1 MTDEKDTQL
10 VEAPRE
16 AIESVEASP
25 ETSEANS
32 TKPDAVPIEE
42 IRTDTPAVP
51 KTSQTQKEASNPLLT
66 DPYEFKRCTITI
78 VYTLLA
84 NQGNVSVSVHSH
96 KDAPIVKTF
105 PEAEV
110 QLPERVSRVMGT
122 LREMWSG
129 SEVSATFA
137 LLPQVEDTERMVT
150 VSVRANRD
158 TPLVQS
164 CGESE
169 LPLPAPILSMLDE
182 LKALLPGRAME
193 SIQKAAKSA
202 KKAKRK
208 PTVVTSPTKPVK
220 TGSLPTPTP
229 ISSSTQMNMF

>member
-1 MTDEKDTQL
+1 MTDEKNAQL

-16 AIESVEASP
+16 AVESMDASP

-32 TKPDAVPIEE
+32 TKPDAEPVEE
-42 IRTDTPAVP
+42 IRTDTPASP
-51 KTSQTQKEASNPLLT
+51 KASQTKKEAPNPLLT
-66 DPYEFKRCTITI
+66 DPYEFNRCTVTI

-110 QLPERVSRVMGT
+110 PLPERVSGVMGT
-122 LREMWSG
+122 LREIWPG
-129 SEVSATFA
+129 SEISATFA
-137 LLPQVEDTERMVT
+137 LLPQTENTERMVT
-150 VSVRANRD
+150 VSIRANRD

-169 LPLPAPILSMLDE
+169 LPLPAPILAMLEE
-182 LKALLPGRAME
+182 LKSLLPGRAME
-193 SIQKAAKSA
+193 CIQKAAKSA
-202 KKAKRK
+202 KKTKRK
-208 PTVVTSPTKPVK
+208 PTVVTSPTNPVK
-220 TGSLPTPTP
+220 TEPLPTTTP

>member
-1 MTDEKDTQL
+1 MTNEKDTQL

-16 AIESVEASP
+16 AVESTEILP

-32 TKPDAVPIEE
+32 TIPDATPVEE
-42 IRTDTPAVP
+42 IRTDTPASA
-51 KTSQTQKEASNPLLT
+51 KASQTQKETPNPLLT
-66 DPYEFKRCTITI
+66 DPYEFNRCTITI

-110 QLPERVSRVMGT
+110 QLPERVSRVMST
-122 LREMWSG
+122 LREIWPG
-129 SEVSATFA
+129 SEVSATFV

-164 CGESE
+164 CGESG
-169 LPLPAPILSMLDE
+169 LPLPAPILAMLEE

-202 KKAKRK
+202 KKTKRK
-208 PTVVTSPTKPVK
+208 TTVVTSPTKPVR
-220 TGSLPTPTP
+220 TESLPTPTP